1 MLRRLIGSVNRKVIL
16 VFLLS
21 NVLAMVALFIV
32 PAKAYQP
39 NVEFLLILN
48 LSFIFC
54 ICVIS
59 ILTYKLIRFN
69 LKLKPYRHDFQY
81 VINDKSLMRNVK
93 ILTFAPI
100 LGFILLLIDRV
111 LIRGIDYSQ
120 GLRLARYDWL
130 ETTGGS
136 IFGIIGNLLIPLS
149 YVGIFILIVYFERIK
164 KYKFWLIMGILIGVF
179 GHAALNGGRSNLL
192 LALVMVVIALILK
205 KERFFK
211 SKIISI
217 KNIGILGVGLAT
229 FYYIAYIIES
239 SAAMGGASLEEL
251 VPLGITALYGVPDN
265 EFFSSEHSYLTY
277 ILTYILSYLY
287 HGQWTAQIT
296 SFLADR
302 EGFYFLTSL
311 PTVMMDKYGLL
322 DLQLDQKAFSETG
335 AFISF
340 PGAMYYDFGWFGV
353 FFISLILGCLLGFVM
368 LFLESKKPIR
378 VFKIV
383 FILFVLYIL
392 ILSPI
397 LPAYG
402 LSYLMFILFAFVLLS
417 ILNAIFSRKCVIFI

>member
-1 MLRRLIGSVNRKVIL
+1 MLKGLIGNINRKIIL

-21 NVLAMVALFIV
+21 NILSMISIFIL
-32 PAKAYQP
+32 PAQAIQQ
-39 NVEFLLILN
+39 NIEFLLILN

-54 ICVIS
+54 VCLVS
-59 ILTYKLIRFN
+59 ILTYKLISFN
-69 LKLKPYRHDFQY
+69 SSVKHYRHDFQH
-81 VINDKSLMRNVK
+81 VIKDKSLATNVK
-93 ILTFAPI
+93 ILIFFPI

-136 IFGIIGNLLIPLS
+136 IFGILGNLLIPLS
-149 YVGIFILIVYFERIK
+149 YVGLFILIINFNRIK
-164 KYKFWLIMGILIGVF
+164 AYKMWLIFAILIGVF

-192 LALVMVVIALILK
+192 LALVMIIIALILK
-205 KERFFK
+205 RDKPLK
-211 SKIISI
+211 SKLFSI
-217 KNIGILGVGLAT
+217 KNAGVLVVGLMG

-239 SAAMGGASLEEL
+239 SATMGGASLEEL
-251 VPLGITALYGVPDN
+251 TSLGILALYGVPDS
-265 EFFSSEHSYLTY
+265 EFFASEHSYLTY
-277 ILTYILSYLY
+277 ILTYALSYLY
-287 HGQWTAQIT
+287 HGQWTAQIA
-296 SFLADR
+296 SFLTDR

-322 DLQLDQKAFSETG
+322 DLQLDQKAFAETG

-353 FFISLILGCLLGFVM
+353 FFISSILGCLLGFVM
-368 LFLESKKPIR
+368 LFLESKKSIG
-378 VFKIV
+378 VFKMV
-383 FILFVLYIL
+383 VILFVLYVL

-417 ILNAIFSRKCVIFI
+417 IFNAFFLKKRVIFI